1 LLRSRLDMQ
10 KLDFAEAVDRLTQSD
25 ARYHRDAFFFLR
37 EALDHTVKMRKRQLG
52 EGGHVSGGQLCEGI
66 RQLAIKQFGPMVP
79 TVFAYWGLERTDDFG
94 EMVWQMIELGVFG
107 KTESDSKKDFKDV
120 FDFKTAFVEPFQPVV
135 VPARVPVK
143 TDSETSSKQA
153 AA

>member
-1 LLRSRLDMQ
+1 MQ
-10 KLDFAEAVDRLTQSD
+10 KLDFAEAVDRLTQTD

-52 EGGHVSGGQLCEGI
+52 EGGHVSGSQLCEGI

-79 TVFAYWGLERTDDFG
+79 TVFAYWGLDRTEDFG
-94 EMVWQMIELGVFG
+94 EMVWQMIEMGVFG
-107 KTESDSKKDFKDV
+107 KTENDSRADFKNV
-120 FDFKTAFVEPFQPVV
+120 FDFRTAFVEPYLPVV
-135 VPARVPVK
+135 APNRLAPLKADAPAP
-143 TDSETSSKQA
+143 SNPA